1 MTTLGKAYVQ
11 IVPSADG
18 ISGSIS
24 NIMKGETESA
34 GEKSGSLF
42 GSKFIG
48 IATKVIAAA
57 GIGKMIGAAL
67 NEGGQLQQSLG
78 GVETLFDTATSQA
91 ADIVKANA
99 AKAFETVGVSAN
111 EYMQNVTSFS
121 AALISSLGGD
131 TERAAEAANTA
142 MIDMSDNANKMGT
155 SLESIQNAYQGF
167 AKGQYTMLDNL
178 KLGYG
183 GTKTEM
189 QRLLK
194 DAQKITGV
202 KYDMD
207 NLADVYEAIHVIQGE
222 LNITGT
228 TAKEASS
235 TLEGSANA
243 MKASFKNLLGG
254 MATGGDIEQLLSDVA
269 NTTATWLFGNMIP
282 MIGQIVST
290 IPSLVA
296 GILQTGVPLLI
307 QSIGDMVTQI
317 VTWFNGGGLA
327 SLMSTGSS
335 IVQMITGGIT
345 TALPVLWDS
354 LISMINSAGEWLG
367 ANLGPMMD
375 AGFAMI
381 EKLASGL
388 WERRDEIFAKFSE
401 IMSAAVN
408 FIISIDWVGLGTRLI
423 NFISRGVQAVFN
435 NLPQLLQSI
444 GKLGFNLVKNVDWR
458 GLGRT
463 VVNFIASGINA
474 MINAIPNVLRSIVNA
489 GKRIITGTNWFGLGR
504 DIINGIVSGV
514 RSAGSYLWNTL
525 KGIASNALN
534 AAKRLLKIG
543 SPSKVFADEVGQW
556 IPAGI
561 AEGIENNQSVL
572 NTAIDDMAFMADSA
586 HNAFVGQSAS
596 SGKTISAPIT
606 VSVNVN
612 GNVDDI
618 DRLAEV
624 IAEKINDQ
632 IIRRDE
638 VFA

>member
-18 ISGSIS
+18 ISGSIT

-48 IATKVIAAA
+48 IATKAIAAA

-131 TERAAEAANTA
+131 TERAAKAADTA

-243 MKASFKNLLGG
+243 MKAAFKNLLGG
-254 MATGGDIEQLLSDVA
+254 MATGGDIEQLLSNVA

-282 MIGQIVST
+282 MIGRIVST

-296 GILQTGVPLLI
+296 GIMQTGVPLLI

-317 VTWFNGGGLA
+317 VTWFNGGGLT

-335 IVQMITGGIT
+335 IVQTISTGIS
-345 TALPVLWDS
+345 TALPIMWS
-354 LISMINSAGEWLG
+354 TLITMIQGAGAWLG
-367 ANLGPMMD
+367 ENLTPMLR
-375 AGFAMI
+375 AGLNLIA
-381 EKLASGL
+381 KLVSGIWNNRQAVFDGL
-388 WERRDEIFAKFSE
+388 VQ
-401 IMSAAVN
+401 IMNTAVE
-408 FIISIDWVGLGTRLI
+408 FIKRIDWAGLGVTLI
-423 NFISRGVQAVFN
+423 NFITRGVRAVFN
-435 NLPQLLQSI
+435 ALPTLLMDI
-444 GKLGFNLVKNVDWR
+444 GKTAWRIVSTIDWA

-463 VVNFIASGINA
+463 LINAIVRGINA
-474 MINAIPNVLRSIVNA
+474 LFQSIPNIIKSILNA
-489 GKRIITGTNWFGLGR
+489 GKRVVTEINWGQVGR
-504 DIINGIVSGV
+504 DVISGIVSGI
-514 RSAGSYLWNTL
+514 RNAGSMLFNSL
-525 KGIASNALN
+525 KSVASSALN

-561 AEGIENNQSVL
+561 AVGIEDNQSVL
-572 NTAIDDMAFMADSA
+572 NTAIDDMAFLADSA

-632 IIRRDE
+632 IVRRDE

>member
-18 ISGSIS
+18 ISGSIT
-24 NIMKGETESA
+24 NLMRGETESA

-48 IATKVIAAA
+48 IATKAIAAA

-67 NEGGQLQQSLG
+67 DEGGQLQQSLG

-131 TERAAEAANTA
+131 TQRAAEAANTA

-183 GTKTEM
+183 GTKSEM

-194 DAQKITGV
+194 DAQKISGV

-243 MKASFKNLLGG
+243 MKAAWKNLLGG
-254 MATGGDIEQLLSDVA
+254 MATGGDIGQLVSDLA
-269 NTTATWLFGNMIP
+269 QTASTWLFGNFLP
-282 MIGQIVST
+282 MVGQVVST
-290 IPSLVA
+290 IPTL
-296 GILQTGVPLLI
+296 ILETLQTGIPLLI
-307 QSIGDMVTQI
+307 SSISDMVTQI
-317 VTWFNGGGLA
+317 SEWFTGGGLA
-327 SLMSTGSS
+327 SLTASGSE
-335 IVQMITGGIT
+335 IITTLIEGIT
-345 TALPVLWDS
+345 TALPLLWNS
-354 LISMINSAGEWLG
+354 LISMIQQAGQWLG
-367 ANLGPMMD
+367 ANLGPMLK
-375 AGFAMI
+375 AGLDMLT
-381 EKLASGL
+381 KLISGL
-388 WERRDEIFAKFSE
+388 WNNRQQLFDKAIE
-401 IMSAAVN
+401 IMDTAVE
-408 FIISIDWVGLGTRLI
+408 FIKEIDWPGLGRQLI
-423 NFISRGVQAVFN
+423 EFITNGIQAVFN
-435 NLPQLLQSI
+435 DLPDLLMDIGQAGYDIITTVDWLGLGQVVIDTIVEGIDALFDSIPGALKSI
-444 GKLGFNLVKNVDWR
+444 G
-458 GLGRT
+458 
-463 VVNFIASGINA
+463 
-474 MINAIPNVLRSIVNA
+474 NA
-489 GKRIITGTNWFGLGR
+489 GKRMITDIDWKSVGK

-514 RSAGSYLWNTL
+514 KSIGSSLWNAL
-525 KGIASNALN
+525 KGIASSALANAKSMLE
-534 AAKRLLKIG
+534 IG

-556 IPAGI
+556 IPKGI
-561 AEGIENNQSVL
+561 ALGIDENVNAVNS
-572 NTAIDDMAFMADSA
+572 AIDDMATMSLRAGDF
-586 HNAFVGQSAS
+586 
-596 SGKTISAPIT
+596 SGYDVPVSRSVNAPIT
-606 VSVNVN
+606 VTVNVN

-618 DRLAEV
+618 DELAETV
-624 IAEKINDQ
+624 AEKINDQ
-632 IIRRDE
+632 IIRRNE